1 MCARLVEVSG
11 AHARLVA
18 VRPRN
23 PRRLLARYSAM
34 HLTRPFIAS
43 SETADDRSS
52 VLHYHHH
59 ITRLTAPFPGQPE

>member
-34 HLTRPFIAS
+34 HLTRPVVHS
-43 SETADDRSS
+43 SPAPAPKLLTIDRPC
-52 VLHYHHH
+52 Y
-59 ITRLTAPFPGQPE
+59 ITTTTSPV